1 MGPCPP
7 GAAPS
12 NGRARPSGTVG
23 TRTLV
28 SRPELGAC
36 RGASSEPDG
45 SGFADLGGGRRRSA
59 RAVRTGA
66 ARLCAVRRG
75 LPAWAPGRAGTTARQ
90 RPGPHTHACGRGVRR
105 AAAGPV
111 VARAA
116 CRYRACGSR
125 RPEPCLPRAAA
136 AGTPPCPL
144 PTPPCVARRHPA
156 LGSAR
161 IPRPPGSLRSRHQSF
176 TPHASAAA
184 CCHAAVTHSKS
195 RGDERMSMAR
205 KALRKIGEAVP
216 RSRMPSTGREWPRL
230 RRADRRPGQ

>member
-1 MGPCPP
+1 MILANVPVQLGLCRKEQL
-7 GAAPS
+7 A
-12 NGRARPSGTVG
+12 
-23 TRTLV
+23 
-28 SRPELGAC
+28 LGALEGRHPHLRLSC
-36 RGASSEPDG
+36 RSVD
-45 SGFADLGGGRRRSA
+45 
-59 RAVRTGA
+59 
-66 ARLCAVRRG
+66 VRRG
-75 LPAWAPGRAGTTARQ
+75 PLAR
-90 RPGPHTHACGRGVRR
+90 GRGG
-105 AAAGPV
+105 APWSAW
-111 VARAA
+111 
-116 CRYRACGSR
+116 CGS
-125 RPEPCLPRAAA
+125 PRCAAA

-161 IPRPPGSLRSRHQSF
+161 IPRPPGSLRSRHQSFTPPGF

-230 RRADRRPGQ
+230 RPAGRGKRPQAGLGQTDGQGNDARPGRPEQRRPRPPARWVAGAPHLAPPPGDHARSVLAARFAPPRR